1 MARRV
6 AEKGRCEEH
15 ERQLRFFSYPLAV
28 EKIVTR
34 LPRSEEMGDYKVI
47 FGDKVW
53 GGYKVDIIRKNGS
66 EVAKEVKVRKW
77 KETKV
82 KDPESGNTLMLKLS
96 FVYPQSIRVTV
107 FKDGEQEDG

>member
-6 AEKGRCEEH
+6 AEKGHRCEEY
-15 ERQLRFFSYPLAV
+15 ERELKFFSYPLAV

-47 FGDKVW
+47 FDKKVW
-53 GGYKVDIIRKNGS
+53 GGYKVDIIRGNGS

-82 KDPESGNTLMLKLS
+82 KDPENGNTLMLKLS

-107 FKDGEQEDG
+107 FKDGEN